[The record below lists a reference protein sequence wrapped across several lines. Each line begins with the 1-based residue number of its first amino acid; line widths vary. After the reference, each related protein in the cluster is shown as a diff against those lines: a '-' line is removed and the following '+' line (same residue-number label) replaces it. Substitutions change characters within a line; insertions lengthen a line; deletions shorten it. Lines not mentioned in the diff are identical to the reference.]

1 MARGWESKAVE
12 EQIELAKSSRNDTA
26 NRTRTQAEL
35 KQLKHRES
43 LMLERRR
50 LIREM
55 EQGRKKRYLMLLE
68 RTLKHVDAELAKL
81 EPTVPSSL
89 EPLK

>member
-81 EPTVPSSL
+81 EPPVPSSL